1 MWSKYTHLDHLR
13 ADVTVDQYRTW
24 TDSDARHCIA
34 TPKSTDDKYSRGVL
48 GIISGSRQYP
58 GAAVLTCEGAMQTG
72 VGMVRYF
79 GPRKAKMLVLQ
90 RRPEII
96 IQSGQVQAWLI
107 GSGIDNSKLTRR
119 RTNLIENAMS
129 QQIPIILDAGAIS
142 FTSNTQT
149 PTLITPHFRE
159 LASLLNSAGNKVAAN
174 EIQKDPIKWAQI
186 AADKFKVTVLLKGNQ
201 TIVSTSDVTIQLPAA
216 TSWLATA
223 GTGDVL
229 SGILGALVATQSA
242 QVVND
247 PSFLAELAATGS
259 LIHSEAAA
267 LASQGG
273 PLTAQQL
280 TIAIP
285 QIVAKLLSCPT
296 I

>member
-1 MWSKYTHLDHLR
+1 MG
-13 ADVTVDQYRTW
+13 QYRIW
-24 TDSDARHCIA
+24 TADDAQHCIS
-34 TPKSTDDKYSRGVL
+34 TPAVTDDKYTRGVL
-48 GIISGSRQYP
+48 GVISGSRQYP

-79 GPRKAKMLVLQ
+79 GPQRARMLVLH
-90 RRPEII
+90 RRPEIVT
-96 IQSGQVQAWLI
+96 QSGQVQSWLI
-107 GSGIDNSKLTRR
+107 GSGIDRSKLSRR
-119 RTNLIENAMS
+119 RTNFIKSAIS

-142 FTSNTQT
+142 FASNTQT

-159 LASLLNSAGNKVAAN
+159 LASLLISTGNKVTVD
-174 EIQKDPIKWAQI
+174 EISKDPIKWAQI
-186 AADKFKVTVLLKGNQ
+186 AANEFNVTVLLKGNQ
-201 TIVSTSDVTIQLPAA
+201 SIVAASEVIIQLPPA
-216 TSWLATA
+216 TPWLATA

-242 QVVND
+242 RVLSN

-259 LIHSEAAA
+259 LIHSEAAS

-273 PLTAQQL
+273 PLTALQI

-285 QIVAKLLSCPT
+285 QIVAKLLIRPIT
-296 I
+296 